1 MKNLSRMTRAVL
13 FCPGLDEE
21 LLCEIKDMSV
31 DVSTGRPVEIKNTM
45 YLFPNQ
51 SIDPLYW
58 RPDTSKYR
66 QTLPNLSLK
75 ARKVIFNPP
84 ATIILWEDGT
94 KTVVKCDDEDYYEPA
109 TGVALCYMKKALGN
123 TSRDLNKALRK
134 AMETIT
140 WLNS

>member
-31 DVSTGRPVEIKNTM
+31 DVSAGGPVEIKNTM
-45 YLFPNQ
+45 YLLPNQ
-51 SIDPLYW
+51 PISPLYW
-58 RPDTSKYR
+58 WPDTSKHR
-66 QTLPNLSLK
+66 QTLPDLSLK

-109 TGVALCYMKKALGN
+109 SGVALCYMKKALGN
-123 TSRDLNKALRK
+123 TSRDLNKTLRK